1 MPRQV
6 AATPL
11 LMLIISLC
19 FSFFAFFHFSSPP
32 ADYFHFSCHLLS
44 FCILLLIY
52 FAITI
57 HAARHA
63 AFFFFFRRPRYF
75 MLDFRH

>member
-1 MPRQV
+1 MTARCRCRK
-6 AATPL
+6 
-11 LMLIISLC
+11 SLY
-19 FSFFAFFHFSSPP
+19 AVRIT
-32 ADYFHFSCHLLS
+32 LLS